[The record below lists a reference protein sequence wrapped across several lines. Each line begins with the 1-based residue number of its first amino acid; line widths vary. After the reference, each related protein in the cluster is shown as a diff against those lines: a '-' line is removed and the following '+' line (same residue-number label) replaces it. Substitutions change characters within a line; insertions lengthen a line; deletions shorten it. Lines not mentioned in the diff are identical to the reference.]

1 MAAAEGGMPD
11 RRDVGL
17 GSIGG
22 GGGGGLILPGEWM
35 GELLEAMGEGAA
47 LIDKPE
53 MKRAIPGSRL
63 LTFFK
68 KNLVGYAMIRI
79 RSRV

>member
-11 RRDVGL
+11 KRDVGL

-53 MKRAIPGSRL
+53 MKRAILGSR
-63 LTFFK
+63 FFK
-68 KNLVGYAMIRI
+68 NPVGDSMVRM

>member
-1 MAAAEGGMPD
+1 M
-11 RRDVGL
+11 GL

-22 GGGGGLILPGEWM
+22 GGSGGLILPGEWM

-53 MKRAIPGSRL
+53 IKRAIPGSRL
-63 LTFFK
+63 LTLLK
-68 KNLVGYAMIRI
+68 IL
-79 RSRV
+79 